1 MSEKSLGL
9 NLKITYIHAEKLME
23 EIPPK
28 IQVNIQLNVPSGEVK
43 AQKGSLQI
51 PFVLTLNT
59 IPSVATMT
67 LKGHIVVI
75 GEKGVLEEVKR
86 GIKQK
91 KPTRIMPVALQHLM
105 LETMIIGREIGL
117 PPILIPTTLPPG
129 KPPNKQE
136 PSSMI
141 A

>member
-23 EIPPK
+23 EIPSK

-67 LKGHIVVI
+67 LKGRIVVI
-75 GEKGVLEEVKR
+75 GEKGVLEEVER
-86 GIKQK
+86 EIKQK
-91 KPTRIMPVALQHLM
+91 KPVRIMPVALQHLM

-129 KPPNKQE
+129 TTPGKQPP
-136 PSSMI
+136 SMI